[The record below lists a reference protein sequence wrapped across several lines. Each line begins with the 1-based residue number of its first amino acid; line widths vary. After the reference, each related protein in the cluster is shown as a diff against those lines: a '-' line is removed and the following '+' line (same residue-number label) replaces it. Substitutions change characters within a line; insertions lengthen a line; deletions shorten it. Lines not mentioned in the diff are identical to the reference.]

1 MGVNQYKPELC
12 LLYLLATNV
21 RPRSGRVKFL
31 LVALK
36 L

>member
-21 RPRSGRVKFL
+21 VKFL

>member
-12 LLYLLATNV
+12 LLYLLATNA
-21 RPRSGRVKFL
+21 VKFL